1 MGLFSDEAV
10 VINEPMWDAY
20 LVLKTELVLK
30 IRRTGNFLT
39 IKRLVIVTD
48 GI

>member
-10 VINEPMWDAY
+10 VMRRCWTD

-30 IRRTGNFLT
+30 IRRTGNVLT
-39 IKRLVIVTD
+39 IERLVIVAD